1 MRSVLHSL
9 LRLAQVFLALL
20 STALLGNAL
29 AISAPDSVLNFLM
42 FVCALNWIA
51 ILWGLITHFVSSL
64 DMPVVSIGLDSAAA
78 LFTFIGAVVISAKL
92 TAVNCSNLSGF
103 PSDYIAFGSGDNEKK
118 CRELQAGTVFLWF
131 LLPLLCAT
139 LFLAFREFRRG
150 GSVVSRPSMSQIGV

>member
-1 MRSVLHSL
+1 MRGMLHSIM
-9 LRLAQVFLALL
+9 RLAQLLLVLLA
-20 STALLGNAL
+20 TAVLGNAV
-29 AISAPDSVLNFLM
+29 AISAPNSVVNFLM

-51 ILWGLITHFVSSL
+51 ILWGLVTHFISSL
-64 DMPVVSIGLDSAAA
+64 DMPIVSMALDGVAA

-92 TAVNCSNLSGF
+92 TAVNCSNLGGF
-103 PSDYIAFGSGDNEKK
+103 APDYVAFGSADNEKK

-150 GSVVSRPSMSQIGV
+150 GSIISRPSMSQVGV

>member
-1 MRSVLHSL
+1 M
-9 LRLAQVFLALL
+9 RLAQVLLVLLA
-20 STALLGNAL
+20 TALLGNAL
-29 AISAPDSVLNFLM
+29 AISSPDTVINFLM

-51 ILWGLITHFVSSL
+51 ILWGLVTHFISSL
-64 DMPVVSIGLDSAAA
+64 DMPIISMALDGLAA

-103 PSDYIAFGSGDNEKK
+103 PSDYVAFGSGDNEKK